1 MASDTTPDYER
12 LATAVV
18 DADAAAFVHVGDRRD
33 PAFSYCAGGARPE
46 RRSAFA
52 LTDDETVLCVPE
64 PFAPSAERSF
74 PGDAV
79 RSFDPDRRHP
89 GLVAA
94 DALADRG
101 VEGTVLTPPAIG
113 HDAALYV
120 ERAGYELASTDA
132 VTKARERKTD
142 AERSRIERAQTIAG
156 TGLDRARAVL
166 GASTVDGD
174 RLARDGET
182 LTAERLGREVDAAM
196 ARAGGD
202 PARNTQ
208 VGVDGPPVDPAVGGG
223 AGGEAADAVPLRP
236 AATITVSVAPREP
249 GGYHGRL
256 ARTLVV
262 DGDGG
267 WERRANV
274 ALRNAREAA
283 LAELSGGAGAT
294 PASVRGEIVAEL
306 GAYGFDAGLES
317 DIVVDELGGG
327 VGLERRE
334 APRLTSGGEL
344 RAGTALALRPGLS
357 DPERGHVELAD
368 VAVVREDGV
377 DLLGDHSTSMAVKK

>member
-1 MASDTTPDYER
+1 MAADPTPDYER
-12 LATAVV
+12 LVSAVD

-33 PAFSYCAGGARPE
+33 PDFSYCAGGARPE
-46 RRSAFA
+46 RRSAFV
-52 LTDDETVLCVPE
+52 LTADETVLCVPE
-64 PFAPSAERSF
+64 SIAPSAEQTF

-79 RSFDPDRRHP
+79 RAFDPERRHP

-94 DALADRG
+94 DALSDRG

-120 ERAGYELASTDA
+120 ERAGHELSSTDA
-132 VTKARERKTD
+132 VARARERKTD
-142 AERSRIERAQTIAG
+142 AELSRIKRAQAIA
-156 TGLDRARAVL
+156 TVGLDRARAAL
-166 GASTVDGD
+166 GAASADGD
-174 RLARDGET
+174 RLVRDGET

-196 ARAGGD
+196 AGAGGD
-202 PARNTQ
+202 PARNTR
-208 VGVDGPPVDPAVGGG
+208 VGVDGPPVDPAVSDR
-223 AGGEAADAVPLRP
+223 EIQLRP
-236 AATITVSVAPREP
+236 AATITVAVAPREP

-274 ALRNAREAA
+274 AVRNAREAA
-283 LAELSGGAGAT
+283 LAELSEGAGAA

-306 GAYGFDAGLES
+306 GAYGFDAGPES
-317 DIVVDELGGG
+317 ELVVDDFGGG
-327 VGLERRE
+327 VGLERHE
-334 APRLTSGGEL
+334 APRLSAGGEL
-344 RAGTALALRPGLS
+344 RAGTVLAIRPGLS

-377 DLLGDHSTSMAVKK
+377 ELLGDHSTSMSVEQ